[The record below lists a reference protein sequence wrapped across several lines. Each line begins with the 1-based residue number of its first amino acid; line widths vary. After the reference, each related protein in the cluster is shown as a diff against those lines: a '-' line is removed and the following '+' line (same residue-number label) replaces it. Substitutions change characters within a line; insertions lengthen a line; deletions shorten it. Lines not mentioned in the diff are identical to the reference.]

1 MTRTDKIR
9 KLSVAIKD
17 YRGIYNSNSGKWI
30 RGPME
35 SALPRVRA
43 RLERLDMDVPA
54 AIVKIDGFETV
65 DDMSL
70 FLMELAEAKPSTH
83 SPKNARIVN
92 SDLITTLTGNKVVIE
107 NIPDGAHEPSCDCS
121 ACCPN

>member
-1 MTRTDKIR
+1 MLAEKLEAFGERDVPKFNDLLIAIHVAHLKQTNYRPMTRTDKIR

-43 RLERLDMDVPA
+43 WLERLNMDVPA
-54 AIVKIDGFETV
+54 ALVKIDGFETV

-70 FLMELAEAKPSTH
+70 FLMELAASKPSTH
-83 SPKNARIVN
+83 KP
-92 SDLITTLTGNKVVIE
+92 
-107 NIPDGAHEPSCDCS
+107 
-121 ACCPN
+121 